1 MPDYINYVAV
11 SGDYV
16 RFGMA
21 EDPATDVAT
30 MRAASPVPIDIAAG
44 WVVPP
49 TERAWLQ
56 DKLYRVFRRAPYRNG
71 WVRVPVEQ
79 AIGALAMHAEHLGGT
94 RWKVR
99 KRPLPA
105 PVMVSDRARAVLTP
119 RGRFPSAQ
127 AAGEAHGMSRQ
138 AAWERAQ
145 RRSPGW
151 RFEDDDTPDP
161 VRGRPG
167 RPRKEMLLTT

>member
-21 EDPATDVAT
+21 EDPAADVAT
-30 MRAASPVPIDIAAG
+30 MRDASPVPIDIAAG
-44 WVVPP
+44 WLVPP
-49 TERAWLQ
+49 GERAWLQ
-56 DKLYRVFRRAPYRNG
+56 DKLDRVFRRAPHRNG
-71 WVRVPVEQ
+71 WVRVPVDQ
-79 AIGALAMHAEHLGGT
+79 AVHALASHAEHLGGT

-99 KRPLPA
+99 KRPLPLA
-105 PVMVSDRARAVLTP
+105 PSERARPVLTP
-119 RGRFPSAQ
+119 RGRYQSAQ
-127 AAGEAHGMSRQ
+127 AAADAYGMSRQ
-138 AAWERAQ
+138 AVWERAT

-151 RFEDDDTPDP
+151 RFEDDDSPEP

-167 RPRKEMLLTT
+167 RPRKEMLLTS